1 MNFINKLQRFM
12 YGRYGIDDLYKFL
25 FKVYIILL
33 IINIFIH
40 HYILF
45 ILETILIIIIFY
57 RIFSKKI
64 YKRNKENQIY
74 LKMRNKIVQPFK
86 NINRNWHD
94 KNHIYKKCHH
104 CSVILKLPLP
114 PSRGIKHTRCP
125 KCKKRLIV
133 FSFKKQK
140 IEIITNR

>member
-86 NINRNWHD
+86 NIKKKYHD

-104 CSVILKLPLP
+104 CNVILKLPLP
-114 PSRGIKHTRCP
+114 ESRGIKHTRCP
-125 KCKKRLIV
+125 KCKKRLTIITL
-133 FSFKKQK
+133 KKQK